1 MLHINIY
8 FTYNINYI
16 ITHKQALYIKHIVCG
31 DTVIHVQYVGTS
43 NMYAHRFVIHM

>member
-1 MLHINIY
+1 MLHINTY

-16 ITHKQALYIKHIVCG
+16 ITCKQALYIKHFVCG

-43 NMYAHRFVIHM
+43 NMYSHRFVIHM